1 MAEIS
6 KSILNSLSTSDLRAL
21 AEGNIDAVSTPGLRV
36 LAGEEYGTGEVLS
49 RTAERGI
56 TSTMRGLSELFGYDL
71 DFYNRAQGL
80 KTDLEREQEFRAMME
95 LNPKTAFAGY
105 LAGSVADP
113 TNLIPIGRAKTIGQF
128 IGQGAAVGGVAGALE
143 PTYEGEFDDSRLKN
157 IAVGTGFGAA
167 VGGVAGKLIDK
178 YGGGLNSAAK
188 VESDVVP
195 TPKTREEIEAELPT
209 IAGPQP
215 SASLL
220 SRLPETDQAVIDK
233 VLSRYEDVDMLPQKA
248 FDEVAD
254 ALESTNPQAAAL
266 FRGAKEAP
274 EPPTAAL
281 LRGDPP
287 DPVAQQQ
294 AAVLKADFEQKEALK
309 TAKVAGDPVA
319 ESSSYLKAERTNDY
333 RDYLT
338 DPIRNYPLSPNQFAK
353 MLSPDNPFKGENL
366 KTALTQ
372 DAAMT
377 DALAQIVG
385 PTFGRFSRE
394 KAAKSWANVEIKGES
409 VPYETAVSA
418 FVNRKQEEV
427 LGAELTSKISKAL
440 ASELNQLD
448 QLKDVA
454 RLAKEQNNEEMY
466 AYIAQRFATV
476 NALASSLDG
485 NISNLGRALAYTK
498 QVKKIINSNGTLPPY
513 LGGLQC

>member
-21 AEGNIDAVSTPGLRV
+21 AEGNIDAVSTPALRV
-36 LAGEEYGTGEVLS
+36 LAGEEYSTGEVLS

-113 TNLIPIGRAKTIGQF
+113 TNLIPIGRAKTVGQF
-128 IGQGAAVGGVAGALE
+128 VGQGAAVGGVSGALE
-143 PTYEGEFDDSRLKN
+143 PTYQGEFDDSRLKN
-157 IAVGTGFGAA
+157 IAVGLGFGAA
-167 VGGVAGKLIDK
+167 IGGGVGKVVEKLGARAD
-178 YGGGLNSAAK
+178 NAAK
-188 VESDVVP
+188 VESDIVQP
-195 TPKTREEIEAELPT
+195 PKTRAEIEAELPPLT
-209 IAGPQP
+209 AVDQP
-215 SASLL
+215 AALL
-220 SRLPETDQAVIDK
+220 SKLPEADQAVIDK

-248 FDEVAD
+248 FDEVAT
-254 ALESTNPQAAAL
+254 ALEPTNPQAAAL

-274 EPPTAAL
+274 DL
-281 LRGDPP
+281 I
-287 DPVAQQQ
+287 AQQQ
-294 AAVLKADFEQKEALK
+294 AALIKSDFDNQASLK
-309 TAKVAGDPVA
+309 TAKVSGDPIA
-319 ESSSYLKAERTNDY
+319 ESSSYLKAEKTGDY

-353 MLSPDNPFKGENL
+353 MISPDNPFKGENL
-366 KTALTQ
+366 RTALSR
-372 DAAMT
+372 DDAMT

-418 FVNRKQEEV
+418 FVNRKQEEI